1 MSARVSLARPG
12 GLRLFGRIDGY
23 VGGLFMAAY
32 ATSFLL
38 VVGLVLIF
46 DLASNLDWFEPWE
59 DGGRAPTGTVLRYY
73 LLQVPFLYLQVA
85 PFVTVVAGLF
95 TVSRLS
101 RNNEIVAALAAGI
114 SARRVL
120 LMVFL
125 GGLAAAGGMFL
136 LREVATETLG
146 FKRDTLHDLLEH
158 QREERL
164 FENLW
169 FRDDYG
175 NVVRLIE
182 FRPATAPPDG
192 AEPIA
197 EVRGLEVTLQD
208 EGVAKLIRAERAVWT
223 AFPPDAEHPRGT
235 TGWRLEGG
243 VVQEVEDQSRVS
255 PIERLEGV
263 RFSPADVLLV
273 DKGRD
278 RTMELSFG
286 ELARLARKDPG
297 NVSFQT
303 LLQYHLTFPLANLV
317 LLLVA
322 LPRMIGRER
331 GRHMEGLV
339 EGSLLCIVYF
349 SVDFVARALGMEGSL
364 SPLLASWLPVL
375 GFGSLGVVLLESMR
389 T

>member
-1 MSARVSLARPG
+1 MIRALLQPG
-12 GLRLFGRIDGY
+12 GLRLGGKIDGY

-38 VVGLVLIF
+38 IVGLVMIF
-46 DLASNLDWFEPWE
+46 NLASNLDWFEPWE
-59 DGGRAPTGTVLRYY
+59 DGGRASTWTILRYY
-73 LLQVPFLYLQVA
+73 VLELPFLYLQVA

-101 RNNEIVAALAAGI
+101 KNNEIIAALAAGV

-120 LMVFL
+120 LPIFV
-125 GGLAAAGGMFL
+125 GGLAAAGGMFG

-146 FKRDTLHDLLEH
+146 FKRDTLFDVLEN
-158 QREERL
+158 QREERV

-169 FRDDYG
+169 FRDTRG
-175 NVVRLIE
+175 NVVRLLE
-182 FRPATAPPDG
+182 FRPSVSVDGGPPV
-192 AEPIA
+192 A
-197 EVRGLEVTLQD
+197 EVLGLEATLQ
-208 EGVAKLIRAERAVWT
+208 EGGVAKLLRADRAVWT
-223 AFPPDAEHPRGT
+223 RFETAEGPVDA
-235 TGWRLEGG
+235 WLLEGG
-243 VVQEVEDQSRVS
+243 RVQEVENENRVY
-255 PIERLEGV
+255 PVEVLEGV
-263 RFSPADVLLV
+263 EFSPAEVLLIH
-273 DKGRD
+273 KGRE
-278 RTMELSFG
+278 RAMELSFR
-286 ELARLARKDPG
+286 ELDQLASKDPE
-297 NVSFQT
+297 NVAYQT

-339 EGSLLCIVYF
+339 EGSLLCIFYF
-349 SVDFVARALGMEGSL
+349 CVDFVARALGMEGSL
-364 SPLLASWLPVL
+364 SPLLSSWLPVL